1 MLFMLSA
8 APVVWESDP
17 GLKLRDL
24 VVEFS
29 RWVLGPYLISTLAQ
43 YASVVSVSLWQL
55 TRPLPELPRML
66 TRQPDY
72 LELM

>member
-29 RWVLGPYLISTLAQ
+29 RWVLGPYFISTLAQ
-43 YASVVSVSLWQL
+43 HASVVSVSLWQL

>member
-8 APVVWESDP
+8 APVVWEGDP

-29 RWVLGPYLISTLAQ
+29 RWILGPYFIPTLAQ
-43 YASVVSVSLWQL
+43 HASVVSVSLWQL
-55 TRPLPELPRML
+55 TRPLPELPRMS
-66 TRQPDY
+66 TRQPDC